1 MKRTVLT
8 TLVASFA
15 IVSAPAASAA
25 PDDVACGKRGGASK
39 CQKPGHSSLHTEPEP
54 PPLMP
59 SGRGLVQPGW
69 MPGYGGPAFPV
80 ID

>member
-1 MKRTVLT
+1 
-8 TLVASFA
+8 
-15 IVSAPAASAA
+15 
-25 PDDVACGKRGGASK
+25 
-39 CQKPGHSSLHTEPEP
+39 
-54 PPLMP
+54 MP